1 MFARS
6 DARFAASLQDLS
18 DQQPERPGSWL
29 ERATRKRII
38 VHTRDDQSIEGV
50 LMKCVDDGLIL
61 RAARLLGSDGKQTAM
76 AGEVFVPR
84 ENVAFTQRD
93 E

>member
-6 DARFAASLQDLS
+6 DARFASSLS
-18 DQQPERPGSWL
+18 DLAAQQPEPSGSWL
-29 ERATRKRII
+29 ARATRKRII
-38 VHTRDDQSIEGV
+38 VHTRNDQSIEGV
-50 LMKCVDDGLIL
+50 LMECLDDGLIL
-61 RAARLLGSDGKQTAM
+61 RAARLLGADGKQTTI